1 MQGLEPRVLCLYTI
15 RVPTRLHEALVGRF
29 ALKKVVLILRILM
42 YPQKHKLD
50 FYTPEGDANGQHL
63 GN

>member
-29 ALKKVVLILRILM
+29 ALKKVVLILRILTC
-42 YPQKHKLD
+42 PQEHKLD
-50 FYTPEGDANGQHL
+50 LYTSEGDTAGQHL